1 MKKKDI
7 IMGIIVLTFIAGL
20 SGYLLA
26 QVYKTTKPKIEEIKK
41 QEEEKLNK
49 EIFPEGIKF
58 EEKEINGIK
67 YFSVLNE
74 SGEEIGKIFEVKTM
88 GYGGY
93 ITLKVGL
100 DKENKIKNIKVKEH
114 NETPGLGSKIT
125 QDNFLKQFT
134 GKTKDEIYLKKDKTD
149 GKIDAITG
157 ATISS
162 RAVVDGIRKL
172 LEKINEKNN

>member
-7 IMGIIVLTFIAGL
+7 VMGIVVLTFISGL

-26 QVYKTTKPKIEEIKK
+26 QVYNNTKPKIEEAKK

-49 EIFPEGIKF
+49 EIFPEGVKF
-58 EEKEINGIK
+58 EEKEMNKIK
-67 YFSVLNE
+67 YLSVLNE
-74 SGEEIGKIFEVKTM
+74 NNEEIGKIFEVKTL

-93 ITLKVGL
+93 IYLKVGI
-100 DKENKIKNIKVKEH
+100 DKEDKIKKIKVKQH

-125 QDNFLKQFT
+125 QDNFLNQFI
-134 GKTKDEIYLKKDKTD
+134 GKTKDEIYLKKDKID

-162 RAVVDGIRKL
+162 RSIVEGVRKL
-172 LEKINEKNN
+172 LEKIREGEK

>member
-1 MKKKDI
+1 MSKKDI
-7 IMGIIVLTFIAGL
+7 IKGILVITIVCSL

-49 EIFPEGIKF
+49 EIFPEGVKF

-100 DKENKIKNIKVKEH
+100 DKENKIKKIKVKEH

-125 QDNFLKQFT
+125 QESFLNQFI
-134 GKTKDEIYLKKDKTD
+134 GKTKNEIYLKKDKTD
-149 GKIDAITG
+149 GKIDSITG

-162 RAVVDGIRKL
+162 KAVVDGVRKL
-172 LEKINEKNN
+172 LDKIIGEQK